1 MIKTFFNSIAIVL
14 ILRSENIICINA
26 NEVDFQDMSKMLD
39 TSMVNY
45 QKLHHAEFRESD
57 VLNWESDHEAQMKMI
72 VQQVSFIMV
81 QRINDE

>member
-39 TSMVNY
+39 TSMANY
-45 QKLHHAEFRESD
+45 QKLHQAEFRESD